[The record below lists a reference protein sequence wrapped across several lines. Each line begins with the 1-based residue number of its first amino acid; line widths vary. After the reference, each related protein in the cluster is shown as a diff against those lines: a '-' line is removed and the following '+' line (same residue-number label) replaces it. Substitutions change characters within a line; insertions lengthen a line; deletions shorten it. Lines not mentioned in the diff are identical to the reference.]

1 MKQMKKLLAFVL
13 AFAMIIT
20 IYQPSAAYAA
30 TKKTRLN
37 AKTMTLQV
45 GQKKTLKV
53 KNAGKKAKLK
63 WSSNKKSIATV
74 SKKGVVKAV
83 KAGNAVVTCKVTTKN
98 GKTTKLTCKVAVKK
112 TAKVTSLTVG
122 SQSELEKALK
132 NKNVTKITVA
142 TQGAVTFTVPQGDY
156 SKVELVINAP
166 NADVV
171 NNGKFKSIDIQ
182 AIKPNTYR
190 ENAKGNVITVSA
202 TGDARVIV
210 ETGAAVAKIMVSGSK
225 GNVKL
230 VVDGTLS
237 GITID
242 APVNVTVEGKTT
254 AAVPVT
260 VNEKAAG
267 ANVTS
272 STPVEV
278 KAAAPIALNLTKGAE
293 GSKVETT
300 SDKAEV
306 TVKNE
311 TTQAVTVTTP
321 AGSKDVAKDTT
332 SKVDNA
338 GKVTDTTDNNGG
350 NTSDGGTSSGGSSGG
365 NVTPTETIT
374 LNALHVFARNQM
386 DVELQT
392 KITNKDKIVVT
403 DEKGN
408 IQKVAEIKD
417 MNDDSQEDEE
427 DGWQRYMITFA
438 SNLESGK
445 YVFTYVSGNK
455 KYQGD
460 FDFAEEDLAKTES
473 AAGKIKT
480 NIFDKTYDIVAAGE
494 NDTSVAVRQINKVL
508 GECAQANDF
517 WAVVLGNYSDT
528 YDNKDS
534 GKAGLKIAI
543 RVQGGDSDVLQD
555 VDGIV
560 YFTFTKEPMAVT
572 APAISYK
579 TKTSI
584 VVKAEDD
591 QEYICCE
598 SDKEITQEDDWEN
611 AVQADRAD
619 EFGNIEFSD
628 LDMGKTYVVY
638 TRNMTED
645 MTVKMSEKVTL
656 SNELKDMEAVVK
668 TSNEENIPGKI
679 TGWQKGGLVL
689 RVPVTIK
696 FKVYGTYEKD
706 KLKDVFTSSDEHFGD
721 FQDESAD
728 LDRKV
733 RLNTFQDDYVELIG
747 VENLG
752 KGDHTFRFSLQ
763 VKYDDQIINQ
773 VEFSTVFSIT
783 EEDLEKTQN

>member
-20 IYQPSAAYAA
+20 IYQPSAVYAA
-30 TKKTRLN
+30 AKKPGLS

-83 KAGNAVVTCKVTTKN
+83 KAGNAIVTCKVTTKN

-122 SQSELEKALK
+122 SQKELEKALK

-210 ETGAAVAKIMVSGSK
+210 ETGATVEKIMVSGSK

-278 KAAAPIALNLTKGAE
+278 KAAATIALNLTKGAE

-338 GKVTDTTDNNGG
+338 GKVTEVADNTDVNNNNGG
-350 NTSDGGTSSGGSSGG
+350 GTAGGGSSSGGSSGG

-392 KITNKDKIVVT
+392 KITDKDKIVVT

-427 DGWQRYMITFA
+427 DGWQRYMITFT

-480 NIFDKTYDIVAAGE
+480 NIFDKTYDIVATGE
-494 NDTSVAVRQINKVL
+494 NDTSVAGRQINKVL
-508 GECAQANDF
+508 GEYAQANDF
-517 WAVVLGNYSDT
+517 WAAVLGNYSDT
-528 YDNKDS
+528 YDNKS
-534 GKAGLKIAI
+534 GGKAGLKITI

-584 VVKAEDD
+584 VVKAEED

-598 SDKEITQEDDWEN
+598 ADKEITQEDDWEN
-611 AVQADRAD
+611 TVQADRAD
-619 EFGNIEFSD
+619 EFGNIEFDKLSIGKSYRIWTRNIEEADVEEKSDEITLTEKNPQIVCLADSDEKVLNLGTVTTSEEDDRVIQIPRSVKISNYGQVPENMYLHGETDNVVLMKDGQKIESDVSVSLPHSD
-628 LDMGKTYVVY
+628 LAEVYSVDGFEKGEYTLTYDYYYCCSDNTTHQRAVG
-638 TRNMTED
+638 
-645 MTVKMSEKVTL
+645 SQAVTY
-656 SNELKDMEAVVK
+656 
-668 TSNEENIPGKI
+668 
-679 TGWQKGGLVL
+679 Q
-689 RVPVTIK
+689 VT
-696 FKVYGTYEKD
+696 
-706 KLKDVFTSSDEHFGD
+706 FTIE
-721 FQDESAD
+721 
-728 LDRKV
+728 
-733 RLNTFQDDYVELIG
+733 
-747 VENLG
+747 
-752 KGDHTFRFSLQ
+752 
-763 VKYDDQIINQ
+763 
-773 VEFSTVFSIT
+773 
-783 EEDLEKTQN
+783 

>member
-13 AFAMIIT
+13 AFAMIVT
-20 IYQPSAAYAA
+20 IYQPSAVYAA
-30 TKKTRLN
+30 AKKPGLS

-210 ETGAAVAKIMVSGSK
+210 ETGATVEKIMVSGSK

-338 GKVTDTTDNNGG
+338 GKVTEVADNTDVNNNNGG
-350 NTSDGGTSSGGSSGG
+350 GTAGGGSSSGGSSGG

-392 KITNKDKIVVT
+392 KITDKDKIVVT

-427 DGWQRYMITFA
+427 DGWQRYMITFT

-480 NIFDKTYDIVAAGE
+480 NIFDKTYDIVATGE
-494 NDTSVAVRQINKVL
+494 NDTSVAGRQINKVL
-508 GECAQANDF
+508 GEYAQANDF
-517 WAVVLGNYSDT
+517 WAAVLGNYSDT
-528 YDNKDS
+528 YDNKS
-534 GKAGLKIAI
+534 GGKAGLKITI

-584 VVKAEDD
+584 VVKAEED

-598 SDKEITQEDDWEN
+598 ADKEITQEDDWEN
-611 AVQADRAD
+611 TVQADRAD
-619 EFGNIEFSD
+619 EFGNIEFDKLSIGKSYRIWTRNIEEADVEEKSDEITLTEKNPQIVCLADSDEKVLNLGTVTTSEEDDRVIQIPRSVKISNYGQVPENMYLHGETDNVVLMKDGQKIESDVSVSLPHSD
-628 LDMGKTYVVY
+628 LAEVYSVDGFEKGEYTLTYDYYYCCSDNTTHQRAVG
-638 TRNMTED
+638 
-645 MTVKMSEKVTL
+645 SQAVTY
-656 SNELKDMEAVVK
+656 
-668 TSNEENIPGKI
+668 
-679 TGWQKGGLVL
+679 Q
-689 RVPVTIK
+689 VT
-696 FKVYGTYEKD
+696 
-706 KLKDVFTSSDEHFGD
+706 FTIE
-721 FQDESAD
+721 
-728 LDRKV
+728 
-733 RLNTFQDDYVELIG
+733 
-747 VENLG
+747 
-752 KGDHTFRFSLQ
+752 
-763 VKYDDQIINQ
+763 
-773 VEFSTVFSIT
+773 
-783 EEDLEKTQN
+783 

>member
-20 IYQPSAAYAA
+20 IYQPSAVYAA
-30 TKKTRLN
+30 AKKPGLS

-53 KNAGKKAKLK
+53 KNAGEKAKLK

-83 KAGNAVVTCKVTTKN
+83 QAGNAVVTCKVTTKN

-132 NKNVTKITVA
+132 NKNVTKITGA
-142 TQGAVTFTVPQGDY
+142 TQGAVTFTVPQGNY
-156 SKVELVINAP
+156 SKVDLVINAP

-210 ETGAAVAKIMVSGSK
+210 ETGATVAKIMVSGSK

-254 AAVPVT
+254 AAIPVT

-338 GKVTDTTDNNGG
+338 GKVTDVADNTDANNNGG
-350 NTSDGGTSSGGSSGG
+350 GATGGGSSSGGS
-365 NVTPTETIT
+365 VTPTPSVGKIAEFSVMGRNKLSVYPDDMEIVPETLANENITVTDAKGKSIGATEIKRDADGEGGYYVTLASDMENGTYTFTMLLQGKIYTQEFTYDDSVWSVMDKAQKVIKDYEQSKPVASVSALKNPKICQKVLLDGIIEKFNEDPTLKNLDVEVNYEEKCIVNEPELTASMWIAIYGDNDAKYELYDDVTFVCNGAEIQVSEPLIKHTLKHSLVVEVEPGYEYACVTSGTAISAITEQEWVQGNESDDFGCYEMSGLAENTDYVVYKRIIDVDEYYGSSTATTGGEETICLAEADENAKNVNVGNVKAGDRISIPLKGLKVVCYAKPKDGFEHGDFDFRCDDEMNKLLWDGYWS
-374 LNALHVFARNQM
+374 LNSY
-386 DVELQT
+386 D
-392 KITNKDKIVVT
+392 KDNNLLVT
-403 DEKGN
+403 FTVPE
-408 IQKVAEIKD
+408 Q
-417 MNDDSQEDEE
+417 
-427 DGWQRYMITFA
+427 
-438 SNLESGK
+438 LESGK
-445 YVFTYVSGNK
+445 VYTVKICYNFECSKESDNNDEWGDLIAKSG
-455 KYQGD
+455 
-460 FDFAEEDLAKTES
+460 DLLYT
-473 AAGKIKT
+473 
-480 NIFDKTYDIVAAGE
+480 V
-494 NDTSVAVRQINKVL
+494 
-508 GECAQANDF
+508 
-517 WAVVLGNYSDT
+517 
-528 YDNKDS
+528 
-534 GKAGLKIAI
+534 
-543 RVQGGDSDVLQD
+543 
-555 VDGIV
+555 
-560 YFTFTKEPMAVT
+560 TFT
-572 APAISYK
+572 
-579 TKTSI
+579 
-584 VVKAEDD
+584 
-591 QEYICCE
+591 
-598 SDKEITQEDDWEN
+598 
-611 AVQADRAD
+611 
-619 EFGNIEFSD
+619 
-628 LDMGKTYVVY
+628 
-638 TRNMTED
+638 
-645 MTVKMSEKVTL
+645 
-656 SNELKDMEAVVK
+656 
-668 TSNEENIPGKI
+668 
-679 TGWQKGGLVL
+679 
-689 RVPVTIK
+689 
-696 FKVYGTYEKD
+696 
-706 KLKDVFTSSDEHFGD
+706 
-721 FQDESAD
+721 
-728 LDRKV
+728 
-733 RLNTFQDDYVELIG
+733 VE
-747 VENLG
+747 
-752 KGDHTFRFSLQ
+752 
-763 VKYDDQIINQ
+763 
-773 VEFSTVFSIT
+773 
-783 EEDLEKTQN
+783 

>member
-13 AFAMIIT
+13 AFAMIVT
-20 IYQPSAAYAA
+20 IYQPSAVYAA
-30 TKKTRLN
+30 AKKPGLS

-83 KAGNAVVTCKVTTKN
+83 KAGNAIVTCKVTTKN

-122 SQSELEKALK
+122 SQKELEKALK

-210 ETGAAVAKIMVSGSK
+210 ETGATVAKIMVSGSK

-338 GKVTDTTDNNGG
+338 GKVTEVADNTDVNNNNGG
-350 NTSDGGTSSGGSSGG
+350 GTAGGGSSSGGSSGG

-392 KITNKDKIVVT
+392 KITDKDKIVVT

-427 DGWQRYMITFA
+427 DGWQRYMITFT

-480 NIFDKTYDIVAAGE
+480 NIFDKTYDIVATGE
-494 NDTSVAVRQINKVL
+494 NDTSVAGRQINKVL
-508 GECAQANDF
+508 GEYAQANDF
-517 WAVVLGNYSDT
+517 WAAVLGNYSDT
-528 YDNKDS
+528 YDNKS
-534 GKAGLKIAI
+534 GGKAGLKITI

-584 VVKAEDD
+584 VVKAEED

-598 SDKEITQEDDWEN
+598 ADKEITQEDDWEN
-611 AVQADRAD
+611 TVQADRAD
-619 EFGNIEFSD
+619 EFGNIEFDKLSIGKSYRIWTRNIEEADVEEKSDEITLTEKNPQIVCLADSDEKVLNLGTVTTSEEDDRVIQIPRSVKISNYGQVPENMYLHGETDNVVLMKDGQKIESDVSVSLPHSD
-628 LDMGKTYVVY
+628 LAEVYSVDGFEKGEYTLTYDYYYCCSDNTTHQRAVG
-638 TRNMTED
+638 
-645 MTVKMSEKVTL
+645 SQAVTY
-656 SNELKDMEAVVK
+656 
-668 TSNEENIPGKI
+668 
-679 TGWQKGGLVL
+679 Q
-689 RVPVTIK
+689 VT
-696 FKVYGTYEKD
+696 
-706 KLKDVFTSSDEHFGD
+706 FTIE
-721 FQDESAD
+721 
-728 LDRKV
+728 
-733 RLNTFQDDYVELIG
+733 
-747 VENLG
+747 
-752 KGDHTFRFSLQ
+752 
-763 VKYDDQIINQ
+763 
-773 VEFSTVFSIT
+773 
-783 EEDLEKTQN
+783 

>member
-20 IYQPSAAYAA
+20 IYQPSAVYAA
-30 TKKTRLN
+30 AKKPGLS

-112 TAKVTSLTVG
+112 AAKVTSLTVG

-156 SKVELVINAP
+156 SKVDLVINAP

-210 ETGAAVAKIMVSGSK
+210 ETGATVAKIMVSGSK

-338 GKVTDTTDNNGG
+338 GKVTDVADNTDANNGG
-350 NTSDGGTSSGGSSGG
+350 GATGGSSSSGGS
-365 NVTPTETIT
+365 VTPTPSVGKIAEFSVMGRNKLSVYPDDMEIVPETLANENITVTDAKGKSIGATEIKRDADGEGGYYVTLASDMENGTYTFTMLLQGKIYTQEFTYDDSVWSVMDKAQKVIKDYEQSKPVASVSALKNPKICQKVLLDGIIEKFNEDPTLKNLDVEVNYEEKCIVNEPELTASMWIAIYGDNDAKYELYDDVTFVCNGAEIQVSEPLIKHTLKHSLVVEVEPGYEYACVTSGTAISAITEQEWVQGNESDDFGCYEMSGLAENTDYVVYKRIIDVDEYYGSSTATTGGEETICLAEADENAKNVNVGNVKAGDRISIPLKGLKVVCYAKPKDGFEHGDFDFRCDDEMNKLLWDGYWS
-374 LNALHVFARNQM
+374 LNSY
-386 DVELQT
+386 D
-392 KITNKDKIVVT
+392 KDNNLLVT
-403 DEKGN
+403 FTVPE
-408 IQKVAEIKD
+408 Q
-417 MNDDSQEDEE
+417 
-427 DGWQRYMITFA
+427 
-438 SNLESGK
+438 LESGK
-445 YVFTYVSGNK
+445 VYTVKICYNFECSKESDNNDEWGDLIAKSG
-455 KYQGD
+455 
-460 FDFAEEDLAKTES
+460 DLLYT
-473 AAGKIKT
+473 
-480 NIFDKTYDIVAAGE
+480 V
-494 NDTSVAVRQINKVL
+494 
-508 GECAQANDF
+508 
-517 WAVVLGNYSDT
+517 
-528 YDNKDS
+528 
-534 GKAGLKIAI
+534 
-543 RVQGGDSDVLQD
+543 
-555 VDGIV
+555 
-560 YFTFTKEPMAVT
+560 TFT
-572 APAISYK
+572 
-579 TKTSI
+579 
-584 VVKAEDD
+584 
-591 QEYICCE
+591 
-598 SDKEITQEDDWEN
+598 
-611 AVQADRAD
+611 
-619 EFGNIEFSD
+619 
-628 LDMGKTYVVY
+628 
-638 TRNMTED
+638 
-645 MTVKMSEKVTL
+645 
-656 SNELKDMEAVVK
+656 
-668 TSNEENIPGKI
+668 
-679 TGWQKGGLVL
+679 
-689 RVPVTIK
+689 
-696 FKVYGTYEKD
+696 
-706 KLKDVFTSSDEHFGD
+706 
-721 FQDESAD
+721 
-728 LDRKV
+728 
-733 RLNTFQDDYVELIG
+733 VE
-747 VENLG
+747 
-752 KGDHTFRFSLQ
+752 
-763 VKYDDQIINQ
+763 
-773 VEFSTVFSIT
+773 
-783 EEDLEKTQN
+783 

>member
-13 AFAMIIT
+13 AFAMIVT
-20 IYQPSAAYAA
+20 IYQPSAVYAA
-30 TKKTRLN
+30 AKKPGLS

-63 WSSNKKSIATV
+63 WSSNKKSVATV

-210 ETGAAVAKIMVSGSK
+210 ETGATVEKIMVSGSK

-267 ANVTS
+267 AIVTS

-338 GKVTDTTDNNGG
+338 GKVTEVADNTDVNNNNGG
-350 NTSDGGTSSGGSSGG
+350 GTAGGGSSSGGSSGG

-392 KITNKDKIVVT
+392 KITDKDKIVVT

-427 DGWQRYMITFA
+427 DGWQRYMITFT

-480 NIFDKTYDIVAAGE
+480 NIFDKTYDIVATGE
-494 NDTSVAVRQINKVL
+494 NDTSVAGRQINKVL
-508 GECAQANDF
+508 GEYAQANDF
-517 WAVVLGNYSDT
+517 WAAVLGNYSDT
-528 YDNKDS
+528 YDNKS
-534 GKAGLKIAI
+534 GGKAGLKITI

-584 VVKAEDD
+584 VVKAEED

-598 SDKEITQEDDWEN
+598 ADKEITQEDDWEN
-611 AVQADRAD
+611 TVQADRAD
-619 EFGNIEFSD
+619 EFGNIEFDKLSIGKSYRIWTRNIEEADVEEKSDEITLTEKNPQIVCLADSDEKVLNLGTVTTSEEDDRVIQIPRSVKISNYGQVPENMYLHGETDNVVLMKDGQKIESDVSVSLPHSD
-628 LDMGKTYVVY
+628 LAEVYSVDGFEKGEYTLTYDYYYCCSDNTTHQRAVG
-638 TRNMTED
+638 
-645 MTVKMSEKVTL
+645 SQAVTY
-656 SNELKDMEAVVK
+656 
-668 TSNEENIPGKI
+668 
-679 TGWQKGGLVL
+679 Q
-689 RVPVTIK
+689 VT
-696 FKVYGTYEKD
+696 
-706 KLKDVFTSSDEHFGD
+706 FTIE
-721 FQDESAD
+721 
-728 LDRKV
+728 
-733 RLNTFQDDYVELIG
+733 
-747 VENLG
+747 
-752 KGDHTFRFSLQ
+752 
-763 VKYDDQIINQ
+763 
-773 VEFSTVFSIT
+773 
-783 EEDLEKTQN
+783 

>member
-13 AFAMIIT
+13 AFAMIVT
-20 IYQPSAAYAA
+20 IYQPSAVYAA
-30 TKKTRLN
+30 AKKPGLS

-83 KAGNAVVTCKVTTKN
+83 KAGNAIVTCKVTTKN

-122 SQSELEKALK
+122 SQKELEKALK

-190 ENAKGNVITVSA
+190 ENAEGNVITVSA

-210 ETGAAVAKIMVSGSK
+210 ETGATVEKIMVSGSK

-338 GKVTDTTDNNGG
+338 GKVTEVADNTDVNNNNGG
-350 NTSDGGTSSGGSSGG
+350 GTAGGGSSSGGSSGG

-392 KITNKDKIVVT
+392 KITDKDKIVVT

-427 DGWQRYMITFA
+427 DGWQRYMITFT

-480 NIFDKTYDIVAAGE
+480 NIFDKTYDIVATGE
-494 NDTSVAVRQINKVL
+494 NDTSVAGRQINKVL
-508 GECAQANDF
+508 GEYAQANDF
-517 WAVVLGNYSDT
+517 WAAVLGNYSDT
-528 YDNKDS
+528 YDNKS
-534 GKAGLKIAI
+534 GGKAGLKITI

-584 VVKAEDD
+584 VVKAEED

-598 SDKEITQEDDWEN
+598 ADKEITQEDDWEN
-611 AVQADRAD
+611 TVQADRAD
-619 EFGNIEFSD
+619 EFGNIEFDKLSIGKSYRIWTRNIEEADVEEKSDEITLTEKNPQIVCLADSDEKVLNLGTVTTSEEDDRVIQIPRSVKISNYGQVPENMYLHGETDNVVLMKDGQKIESDVSVSLPHSD
-628 LDMGKTYVVY
+628 LAEVYSVDGFEKGEYTLTYDYYYCCSDNTTHQRAVG
-638 TRNMTED
+638 
-645 MTVKMSEKVTL
+645 SQAVTY
-656 SNELKDMEAVVK
+656 
-668 TSNEENIPGKI
+668 
-679 TGWQKGGLVL
+679 Q
-689 RVPVTIK
+689 VT
-696 FKVYGTYEKD
+696 
-706 KLKDVFTSSDEHFGD
+706 FTIE
-721 FQDESAD
+721 
-728 LDRKV
+728 
-733 RLNTFQDDYVELIG
+733 
-747 VENLG
+747 
-752 KGDHTFRFSLQ
+752 
-763 VKYDDQIINQ
+763 
-773 VEFSTVFSIT
+773 
-783 EEDLEKTQN
+783 